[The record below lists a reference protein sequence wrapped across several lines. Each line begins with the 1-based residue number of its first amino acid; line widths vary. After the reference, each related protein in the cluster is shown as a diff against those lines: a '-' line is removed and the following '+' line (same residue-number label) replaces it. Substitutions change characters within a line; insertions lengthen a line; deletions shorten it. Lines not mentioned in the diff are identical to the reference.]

1 MPTLNQT
8 DFANQV
14 RQALQNLHDFVFLQ
28 KLPLTALLSAPNGT
42 LDQGVRKL
50 RAELLEAIERLNP
63 PGNMPSRAKERRP
76 YALLYGHYVQ
86 GMTTAELAEEL
97 AISIRQLRREHARAV
112 EAVLELLWE
121 KLGPQLDFKNEE
133 PGLLL
138 SMDQHDAAEAETEQL
153 ISQAQVDDLSVS
165 DLVDGIFRTL
175 LPFAES
181 RQMTLENH
189 LPAGLPLVRANRV
202 VLRQGLM
209 GLVSFALQRFSNGE
223 IRVERAETDDFRL
236 WIQAEGEAQG
246 SGMAKSGLEVSRK
259 LVASLGGQ
267 VEIESGS
274 PHWRA
279 EISLPMAEELP
290 LLVMDDNAGL
300 VELYRRYL
308 AGRGYR
314 VFGVHSADDVIAV
327 AEKQTL
333 KLIILDVMMPEQDGW
348 EVLQRL
354 KASALTRAIPVMICS
369 VLDETELATALGAS
383 DYLHKPVTQDA
394 LLAKV
399 EHWCR
404 SPIWPG
410 EPPTAAPAN
419 NPESQLR

>member
-1 MPTLNQT
+1 MSALSQT
-8 DFANQV
+8 DFASQI

-28 KLPLTALLSAPNGT
+28 KLPLTGLLSAPNGT

-50 RAELLEAIERLNP
+50 RAEILEAIERLNP

-112 EAVLELLWE
+112 EAVLDLLWE
-121 KLGPQLDFKNEE
+121 KLSAQLDLKAEE
-133 PGLLL
+133 QGLLL
-138 SMDQHDAAEAETEQL
+138 SSSQHEAEETETEQL
-153 ISQAQVDDLSVS
+153 ISQAHVDDLSVS
-165 DLVDGIFRTL
+165 DLVEGIFTTL
-175 LPFAES
+175 LPLAGS
-181 RQMTLENH
+181 RRMRLENR
-189 LPAGLPLVRANRV
+189 LPDGLPLVRANRV

-209 GLVSFALQRFSNGE
+209 GLVSSALQRFSNGK
-223 IRVERAETDDFRL
+223 IGVEKAATVDFRL
-236 WIQAEGEAQG
+236 WIQAEGETG
-246 SGMAKSGLEVSRK
+246 SGTAKSGLEVSRK
-259 LVASLGGQ
+259 LIASLGGQ
-267 VEIESGS
+267 VEIEPG
-274 PHWRA
+274 PPAWRA
-279 EISLPMAEELP
+279 EIRLPMAEELP

-314 VFGVHSADDVIAV
+314 VFDAHSAEEVIAT
-327 AEKQTL
+327 AQKQNL
-333 KLIILDVMMPEQDGW
+333 KLIILDVMMPDQDGW

-354 KASALTRAIPVMICS
+354 KAAAATQAIPVMICS
-369 VLDETELATALGAS
+369 VLDETEIAAALGAS

-399 EHWCR
+399 ERWCR
-404 SPIWPG
+404 APVLPA
-410 EPPTAAPAN
+410 EPPPAAPAN
-419 NPESQLR
+419 NPGSRLR